1 MSRAIKIHL
10 TGPIGRIEGLIDLPE
25 GLRNSPAAYRPRG
38 IALVAHPHPL
48 LGGTMDN
55 KVAQTL
61 AKTFAQLGYVTLR
74 TNFRGVGTTEGVH
87 DDGKGEADDLVAVVK
102 WMKDPFNWQGIS
114 ELETHAWPHLVEEL
128 PLAMA
133 GFSFGSYVSSYVVKR
148 LEELHMA
155 PERLIMV
162 GSATSKWQV
171 APVPKNTIVIHGEV
185 DDVIPLTSVID
196 WARPQELVVQVIPGA
211 DHFFH
216 RKLHCI
222 RDLIVSAWHG
232 QPEAGFGNKYE

>member
-1 MSRAIKIHL
+1 MSRTIKINFQ
-10 TGPIGRIEGLIDLPE
+10 GPVGLIEASLDLPDE
-25 GLRNSPAAYRPRG
+25 LRHAPSSYKPRG

-61 AKTFAQLGYVTLR
+61 ARTFAQLGYVTLR
-74 TNFRGVGTTEGVH
+74 PNFRGVGATEGVH
-87 DDGKGEADDLVAVVK
+87 DDGKGEAQDLLAVIA
-102 WMKDPFNWQGIS
+102 WMKDSFSWQGIK
-114 ELETHAWPHLVEEL
+114 ELEGHAWPQLVEEL

-133 GFSFGSYVSSYVVKR
+133 GFSFGSYVSSYVVK
-148 LEELHMA
+148 ELTEKNEA

-162 GSATSKWQV
+162 GSATSKWDV
-171 APVPKNTIVIHGEV
+171 APVPKDTIVIHGEV
-185 DDVIPLTSVID
+185 DDVIPLTSVLD
-196 WARPQELVVQVIPGA
+196 WARPQELTVQVIPGA

-222 RDLIVSAWHG
+222 RDLIVRAWHG
-232 QPEAGFGNKYE
+232 QSDPATGTK

>member
-1 MSRAIKIHL
+1 MSRTIKINFQ
-10 TGPIGRIEGLIDLPE
+10 GPVGLIEASLDLPDE
-25 GLRNSPAAYRPRG
+25 VRHAPSSYRPRG

-61 AKTFAQLGYVTLR
+61 ARTFAQLGYVTLR
-74 TNFRGVGTTEGVH
+74 PNFRGVGATEGVH
-87 DDGKGEADDLVAVVK
+87 DDGKGEAQDLLAVIA
-102 WMKDPFNWQGIS
+102 WMKDPFSWQGIK
-114 ELETHAWPHLVEEL
+114 ELEGHAWPQLVDEL

-133 GFSFGSYVSSYVVKR
+133 GFSFGSYVSSYVVK
-148 LEELHMA
+148 ELTEKNEA

-162 GSATSKWQV
+162 GSATSKWDV
-171 APVPKNTIVIHGEV
+171 APVPKDTIVIHGEA
-185 DDVIPLTSVID
+185 DDVIPLTSVLD
-196 WARPQELVVQVIPGA
+196 WARPQELTVQVIPGA

-222 RDLIVSAWHG
+222 RDLIVRAWHG
-232 QPEAGFGNKYE
+232 QPTPVNENK

>member
-1 MSRAIKIHL
+1 MSRTIKINFQ
-10 TGPIGRIEGLIDLPE
+10 GPVGLIEASLDLPDE
-25 GLRNSPAAYRPRG
+25 VRHAPSSYRPRG

-61 AKTFAQLGYVTLR
+61 ARTFAQLGYVTLR
-74 TNFRGVGTTEGVH
+74 PNFRGVGATEGVH
-87 DDGKGEADDLVAVVK
+87 DDGKGEAQDLLAVIA
-102 WMKDPFNWQGIS
+102 WMKDPFSWQGIK
-114 ELETHAWPHLVEEL
+114 ELEGHVWPQLVDEL

-133 GFSFGSYVSSYVVKR
+133 GFSFGSYVSSYVVK
-148 LEELHMA
+148 ELTEKNEA

-162 GSATSKWQV
+162 GSATSKWDV
-171 APVPKNTIVIHGEV
+171 APVPKDTIVIHGEV
-185 DDVIPLTSVID
+185 DDVIPLTSVLD
-196 WARPQELVVQVIPGA
+196 WARPQELTVQVIPGA

-222 RDLIVSAWHG
+222 RDLIVRAWHG
-232 QPEAGFGNKYE
+232 QPTPVNENK

>member
-1 MSRAIKIHL
+1 MSRTIKINFQ
-10 TGPIGRIEGLIDLPE
+10 GPVGLIEASLDLPDE
-25 GLRNSPAAYRPRG
+25 VRHAPGSYKPRG

-61 AKTFAQLGYVTLR
+61 ARTFAQLGYVTLR
-74 TNFRGVGTTEGVH
+74 PNFRGVGATEGVH
-87 DDGKGEADDLVAVVK
+87 DDGKGEAQDLLAVIA
-102 WMKDPFNWQGIS
+102 WMKDPFSWQGIT
-114 ELETHAWPHLVEEL
+114 ELEGHAWSQLVEEL

-133 GFSFGSYVSSYVVKR
+133 GFSFGSYVSSYVVK
-148 LEELHMA
+148 ELTEKNEA

-162 GSATSKWQV
+162 GSATSKWDV
-171 APVPKNTIVIHGEV
+171 APVPKDTIVIHGEV
-185 DDVIPLTSVID
+185 DDVIPLTSVLD
-196 WARPQELVVQVIPGA
+196 WARPQELTVQVIPGA

-222 RDLIVSAWHG
+222 RDLIVRAWHG
-232 QPEAGFGNKYE
+232 QPTPVNENK

>member
-1 MSRAIKIHL
+1 MSRTIKINFQ
-10 TGPIGRIEGLIDLPE
+10 GPVGLIEASLDLPDE
-25 GLRNSPAAYRPRG
+25 VRHVPSSYRPRG

-61 AKTFAQLGYVTLR
+61 ARTFAQLGYVTLR
-74 TNFRGVGTTEGVH
+74 PNFRGVGATEGVH
-87 DDGKGEADDLVAVVK
+87 DDGKGEAQDLLAVIA
-102 WMKDPFNWQGIS
+102 WMKDPFSWQGIK
-114 ELETHAWPHLVEEL
+114 ELEGHAWPQLVDEL

-133 GFSFGSYVSSYVVKR
+133 GFSFGSYVSSYVVK
-148 LEELHMA
+148 ELTEKNEA

-162 GSATSKWQV
+162 GSATSKWDV
-171 APVPKNTIVIHGEV
+171 APVPKDTIVIHGEV
-185 DDVIPLTSVID
+185 DDVIPLTSVLD
-196 WARPQELVVQVIPGA
+196 WARPQELTVQVIPGA

-222 RDLIVSAWHG
+222 RDLIIRAWHG
-232 QPEAGFGNKYE
+232 QPTPVNENK

>member
-1 MSRAIKIHL
+1 MSRTIKINFQ
-10 TGPIGRIEGLIDLPE
+10 GPVGLIEASLDLPDE
-25 GLRNSPAAYRPRG
+25 LRHAPSSYKPRG

-61 AKTFAQLGYVTLR
+61 ARTFAQLGYVTLR
-74 TNFRGVGTTEGVH
+74 PNFRGVGATEGVH
-87 DDGKGEADDLVAVVK
+87 DDGKGEAQDLLAVIA
-102 WMKDPFNWQGIS
+102 WMKDPFSWQGIK
-114 ELETHAWPHLVEEL
+114 ELEGHAWPQLVEEL

-133 GFSFGSYVSSYVVKR
+133 GFSFGSYVSSYVVK
-148 LEELHMA
+148 ELTEKNEA

-162 GSATSKWQV
+162 GSATSKWDV
-171 APVPKNTIVIHGEV
+171 APVPKDTIVIHGEV
-185 DDVIPLTSVID
+185 DDVIPLTSVLD
-196 WARPQELVVQVIPGA
+196 WARPQELTVQVIPGA

-222 RDLIVSAWHG
+222 RDLIVRAWHG
-232 QPEAGFGNKYE
+232 QPGPATGTK

>member
-1 MSRAIKIHL
+1 VSRTIKINFQ
-10 TGPIGRIEGLIDLPE
+10 GPVGLIEASLDLPDE
-25 GLRNSPAAYRPRG
+25 VRHAPGSYKPRG

-61 AKTFAQLGYVTLR
+61 ARTFAQLGYVTLR
-74 TNFRGVGTTEGVH
+74 PNFRGVGATEGVH
-87 DDGKGEADDLVAVVK
+87 DDGKGEAQDLLAVIA
-102 WMKDPFNWQGIS
+102 WMKDPFSWQGIK
-114 ELETHAWPHLVEEL
+114 ELDGHAWPQLVEEL

-133 GFSFGSYVSSYVVKR
+133 GFSFGSYVSSYVVK
-148 LEELHMA
+148 ELTEKNEA

-162 GSATSKWQV
+162 GSATSKWDV
-171 APVPKNTIVIHGEV
+171 APVPKDTIVIHGEV
-185 DDVIPLTSVID
+185 DDVIPLTSVLD
-196 WARPQELVVQVIPGA
+196 WARPQELTVQVIPGA

-222 RDLIVSAWHG
+222 RDLIVRAWHG
-232 QPEAGFGNKYE
+232 QPTPVNENK

>member
-1 MSRAIKIHL
+1 VSRTIKINFQ
-10 TGPIGRIEGLIDLPE
+10 GPVGLIEASLDLPDE
-25 GLRNSPAAYRPRG
+25 VRHAPSSYRPRG

-61 AKTFAQLGYVTLR
+61 ARTFAQLGYVTLR
-74 TNFRGVGTTEGVH
+74 PNFRGVGATEGVH
-87 DDGKGEADDLVAVVK
+87 DDGKGEAQDLLAVIA
-102 WMKDPFNWQGIS
+102 WMKDPFSWQGIK
-114 ELETHAWPHLVEEL
+114 ELEGHAWPQLVDEL

-133 GFSFGSYVSSYVVKR
+133 GFSFGSYVSSYVVK
-148 LEELHMA
+148 ELTEKNEA

-162 GSATSKWQV
+162 GSATSKWDV
-171 APVPKNTIVIHGEV
+171 APVPKDTIVIHGEV
-185 DDVIPLTSVID
+185 DDVIPLTSVLD
-196 WARPQELVVQVIPGA
+196 WARPQELTVQVIPGA

-222 RDLIVSAWHG
+222 RDLIVRAWHG
-232 QPEAGFGNKYE
+232 QPTPVNENK

>member
-1 MSRAIKIHL
+1 VSRTIKINFQ
-10 TGPIGRIEGLIDLPE
+10 GPVGLIEASLDLPDE
-25 GLRNSPAAYRPRG
+25 VRHAPGSYRPRG

-61 AKTFAQLGYVTLR
+61 ARTFAQLGYVTLR
-74 TNFRGVGTTEGVH
+74 PNFRGVGATEGVH
-87 DDGKGEADDLVAVVK
+87 DDGKGEAQDLLAVIA
-102 WMKDPFNWQGIS
+102 WMKDPFSWQGIK
-114 ELETHAWPHLVEEL
+114 ELEGHAWPQLVDEL

-133 GFSFGSYVSSYVVKR
+133 GFSFGSYVSSYVVK
-148 LEELHMA
+148 ELTEKNEA

-162 GSATSKWQV
+162 GSATSKWDV
-171 APVPKNTIVIHGEV
+171 APVPKDTIVIHGEV
-185 DDVIPLTSVID
+185 DDVIPLTSVLD
-196 WARPQELVVQVIPGA
+196 WARPQEFTVQVIPGA

-222 RDLIVSAWHG
+222 RALIVRAWHG
-232 QPEAGFGNKYE
+232 QPTPVNENK

>member
-1 MSRAIKIHL
+1 MSRTIKINFQ
-10 TGPIGRIEGLIDLPE
+10 GPVGLIEASLDLPDE
-25 GLRNSPAAYRPRG
+25 LRHAPGSYKPRG

-61 AKTFAQLGYVTLR
+61 ARTFAQLGYVTLR
-74 TNFRGVGTTEGVH
+74 PNFRGVGATEGVH
-87 DDGKGEADDLVAVVK
+87 DDGKGEAQDLLAVIT
-102 WMKDPFNWQGIS
+102 WMKDPFSWQGIP
-114 ELETHAWPHLVEEL
+114 ELEGHAWPQLVEEL

-133 GFSFGSYVSSYVVKR
+133 GFSFGSYVSSYVVK
-148 LEELHMA
+148 ELTEKNEA

-162 GSATSKWQV
+162 GSATSKWDV
-171 APVPKNTIVIHGEV
+171 APVPKDTIVIHGEV
-185 DDVIPLTSVID
+185 DDVIPLTSVLD
-196 WARPQELVVQVIPGA
+196 WARPQELTVQVIPGA

-222 RDLIVSAWHG
+222 RDLIVRAWHG
-232 QPEAGFGNKYE
+232 QQDPTLGAK

>member
-1 MSRAIKIHL
+1 MSRTIKINFQ
-10 TGPIGRIEGLIDLPE
+10 GPVGLIEASLDLPDE
-25 GLRNSPAAYRPRG
+25 VRHAPGSYKPRG

-61 AKTFAQLGYVTLR
+61 ARTFAQLGYVTLR
-74 TNFRGVGTTEGVH
+74 PNFRGVGATEGVH
-87 DDGKGEADDLVAVVK
+87 DDGKGEAQDLLAVIA
-102 WMKDPFNWQGIS
+102 WMKDPFSWQGIT
-114 ELETHAWPHLVEEL
+114 ELEGHAWPQLVEEL

-133 GFSFGSYVSSYVVKR
+133 GFSFGSYVSSYVVK
-148 LEELHMA
+148 ELTEKNEA

-162 GSATSKWQV
+162 GSATSKWGV
-171 APVPKNTIVIHGEV
+171 APVPKDTIVIHGEV
-185 DDVIPLTSVID
+185 DDVIPLTSVLD
-196 WARPQELVVQVIPGA
+196 WARPQELTVQVIPGA

-222 RDLIVSAWHG
+222 RDLIVRAWHG
-232 QPEAGFGNKYE
+232 QPTPVNENK

>member
-1 MSRAIKIHL
+1 VSRTIKINFQ
-10 TGPIGRIEGLIDLPE
+10 GPVGLIEASLDLPDE
-25 GLRNSPAAYRPRG
+25 LRHAPSSYKPRG

-61 AKTFAQLGYVTLR
+61 ARTFAQLGYVTLR
-74 TNFRGVGTTEGVH
+74 PNFRGVGATEGVH
-87 DDGKGEADDLVAVVK
+87 DDGKGEAQDLLAVIA
-102 WMKDPFNWQGIS
+102 WMKDPFSWQGIK
-114 ELETHAWPHLVEEL
+114 ELEGHAWPQLVEEL

-133 GFSFGSYVSSYVVKR
+133 GFSFGSYVSSYVVK
-148 LEELHMA
+148 ELTEKNEA

-162 GSATSKWQV
+162 GSATSKWNV
-171 APVPKNTIVIHGEV
+171 APVPKDTIVIHGEV
-185 DDVIPLTSVID
+185 DDVIPLTSVLD
-196 WARPQELVVQVIPGA
+196 WARPQELTVQVIPGA

-222 RDLIVSAWHG
+222 RDLIVRAWHG
-232 QPEAGFGNKYE
+232 QPDPATGTK

>member
-1 MSRAIKIHL
+1 MSRTIKINFQ
-10 TGPIGRIEGLIDLPE
+10 GPVGLIEASLDLPDE
-25 GLRNSPAAYRPRG
+25 VRHAPGSYKPRG

-61 AKTFAQLGYVTLR
+61 ARTFAQLGYVTLR
-74 TNFRGVGTTEGVH
+74 PNFRGVGATEGVH
-87 DDGKGEADDLVAVVK
+87 DDGKGEAQDLLAVIA
-102 WMKDPFNWQGIS
+102 WMRDPFSWQGIT
-114 ELETHAWPHLVEEL
+114 ELEGHAWPQLVEEL

-133 GFSFGSYVSSYVVKR
+133 GFSFGSYVSSYVVK
-148 LEELHMA
+148 ELTEKNEA

-162 GSATSKWQV
+162 GSATSKWDV
-171 APVPKNTIVIHGEV
+171 APVPKDTIVIHGEV
-185 DDVIPLTSVID
+185 DDVIPLTSVLD
-196 WARPQELVVQVIPGA
+196 WARPQELTVQVIPGA

-222 RDLIVSAWHG
+222 RDLIVRAWHG
-232 QPEAGFGNKYE
+232 QPTPVNESK

>member
-1 MSRAIKIHL
+1 VSRTIKINFQ
-10 TGPIGRIEGLIDLPE
+10 GPVGLIEASLDLPDE
-25 GLRNSPAAYRPRG
+25 VRHAPGSYKPRG

-61 AKTFAQLGYVTLR
+61 ARTFAQLGYVTLR
-74 TNFRGVGTTEGVH
+74 PNFRGVGATEGVH
-87 DDGKGEADDLVAVVK
+87 DDGKGEAQDLLAVIA
-102 WMKDPFNWQGIS
+102 WMKDPFSWQGIT
-114 ELETHAWPHLVEEL
+114 ELDGHAWPQLVEEL

-133 GFSFGSYVSSYVVKR
+133 GFSFGSYVSSYVVK
-148 LEELHMA
+148 ELTEKNEA

-162 GSATSKWQV
+162 GSATSKWDV
-171 APVPKNTIVIHGEV
+171 APVPKDTIVIHGEV
-185 DDVIPLTSVID
+185 DDVIPLTSVLD
-196 WARPQELVVQVIPGA
+196 WARPQELTVQVIPGA

-222 RDLIVSAWHG
+222 RDLIVRAWHG
-232 QPEAGFGNKYE
+232 QPTPVNENK

>member
-1 MSRAIKIHL
+1 MSRTIKINFQ
-10 TGPIGRIEGLIDLPE
+10 GPIGLIEASLDLPDE
-25 GLRNSPAAYRPRG
+25 VRHAPGSYKPRG

-61 AKTFAQLGYVTLR
+61 ARTFAQLGYVTLR
-74 TNFRGVGTTEGVH
+74 PNFRGVGATEGVH
-87 DDGKGEADDLVAVVK
+87 DDGKGEAQDLLAVIA
-102 WMKDPFNWQGIS
+102 WMKDPFSWQGIT
-114 ELETHAWPHLVEEL
+114 ELEGHAWPQLVEEL

-133 GFSFGSYVSSYVVKR
+133 GFSFGSYVSSYVVK
-148 LEELHMA
+148 ELTEKNEA

-162 GSATSKWQV
+162 GSATSKWDV
-171 APVPKNTIVIHGEV
+171 APVPKDTIVIHGEV
-185 DDVIPLTSVID
+185 DDVIPLTSVLD
-196 WARPQELVVQVIPGA
+196 WARPQELTVQVIPGA

-222 RDLIVSAWHG
+222 RDLIVRAWHG
-232 QPEAGFGNKYE
+232 QPTPVNENK

>member
-1 MSRAIKIHL
+1 MSRTIKINFQ
-10 TGPIGRIEGLIDLPE
+10 GPVGLIEASLDLPDE
-25 GLRNSPAAYRPRG
+25 VRHVPSSYRPRG

-61 AKTFAQLGYVTLR
+61 ARTFAQLGYVTLR
-74 TNFRGVGTTEGVH
+74 PNFRGVGATEGVH
-87 DDGKGEADDLVAVVK
+87 DDGKGEAQDLLAVIA
-102 WMKDPFNWQGIS
+102 WMKDPFSWQGIK
-114 ELETHAWPHLVEEL
+114 ELEGHAWPQLVDEL

-133 GFSFGSYVSSYVVKR
+133 GFSFGSYVSSYVVK
-148 LEELHMA
+148 ELTEKNEA

-162 GSATSKWQV
+162 GSATSKWDV
-171 APVPKNTIVIHGEV
+171 APVPKDTIVIHGEV
-185 DDVIPLTSVID
+185 DDVIPLTSVLD
-196 WARPQELVVQVIPGA
+196 WARPQELTVQVIPGA

-222 RDLIVSAWHG
+222 RDLIVRAWHG
-232 QPEAGFGNKYE
+232 QPTPVNENK

>member
-1 MSRAIKIHL
+1 MSRTIKIHFQ
-10 TGPIGRIEGLIDLPE
+10 GPVGLIEASLDLPDE
-25 GLRNSPAAYRPRG
+25 VRHAPGSYKPRG

-61 AKTFAQLGYVTLR
+61 ARTFAQLGYVTLR
-74 TNFRGVGTTEGVH
+74 PNFRGVGATEGVH
-87 DDGKGEADDLVAVVK
+87 DDGKGEAQDLLAVIA
-102 WMKDPFNWQGIS
+102 WMKDPFSWQGIK
-114 ELETHAWPHLVEEL
+114 ELDGHAWPQLVEEL

-133 GFSFGSYVSSYVVKR
+133 GFSFGSYVSSYVVK
-148 LEELHMA
+148 ELTEKNEA

-162 GSATSKWQV
+162 GSATSKWDV
-171 APVPKNTIVIHGEV
+171 APVPKDTIVIHGEV
-185 DDVIPLTSVID
+185 DDVIPLTSVLD
-196 WARPQELVVQVIPGA
+196 WARPQELTVQVIPGA

-222 RDLIVSAWHG
+222 RDLIVRAWHG
-232 QPEAGFGNKYE
+232 QPTPVNENK

>member
-1 MSRAIKIHL
+1 MSRTIKINFQ
-10 TGPIGRIEGLIDLPE
+10 GPVGLIEASLDLPDE
-25 GLRNSPAAYRPRG
+25 VRHVPSSYRPRG

-61 AKTFAQLGYVTLR
+61 ARTFAQLGYVTLR
-74 TNFRGVGTTEGVH
+74 PNFRGVGATEGVH
-87 DDGKGEADDLVAVVK
+87 DDGKGEAQDLLAVIA
-102 WMKDPFNWQGIS
+102 WMKDPFSWQGIK
-114 ELETHAWPHLVEEL
+114 ELEGHAWPQLVDEL

-133 GFSFGSYVSSYVVKR
+133 GFSFGSYVSSYVVKQ
-148 LEELHMA
+148 LTEKNEA

-162 GSATSKWQV
+162 GSATSKWDV
-171 APVPKNTIVIHGEV
+171 APVPKDTIVIHGEV
-185 DDVIPLTSVID
+185 DDVIPLTSVLD
-196 WARPQELVVQVIPGA
+196 WARPQELTVQVIPGA

-222 RDLIVSAWHG
+222 RDLIVRAWHG
-232 QPEAGFGNKYE
+232 QPTPVNENK

>member
-1 MSRAIKIHL
+1 MSRTIKINFQ
-10 TGPIGRIEGLIDLPE
+10 GPVGLIEESLDLPDE
-25 GLRNSPAAYRPRG
+25 VRHAPSSYRPRG

-61 AKTFAQLGYVTLR
+61 ARTFAQLGYVTLR
-74 TNFRGVGTTEGVH
+74 PNFRGVGATEGVH
-87 DDGKGEADDLVAVVK
+87 DDGKGEAQDLLAVVA
-102 WMKDPFNWQGIS
+102 WMKDPFSWQGIK
-114 ELETHAWPHLVEEL
+114 ELEGHAWPQLVDEL

-133 GFSFGSYVSSYVVKR
+133 GFSFGSYVSSYVVKQ
-148 LEELHMA
+148 LTEKNEA

-162 GSATSKWQV
+162 GSATSKWDV
-171 APVPKNTIVIHGEV
+171 APVPKDTIVIHGEV
-185 DDVIPLTSVID
+185 DDVIPLTSVLD
-196 WARPQELVVQVIPGA
+196 WARPQELTVQVIPGA

-222 RDLIVSAWHG
+222 RDLIVRAWHG
-232 QPEAGFGNKYE
+232 QPTPVNENK

>member
-1 MSRAIKIHL
+1 MTRAIKIHL
-10 TGPIGRIEGLIDLPE
+10 TGPVGRIEGLIDLPE
-25 GLRNSPAAYRPRG
+25 GLRASPASFKPRG

-102 WMKDPFNWQGIS
+102 WMKDPFNWQGIA
-114 ELETHAWPHLVEEL
+114 ELETHAWPQLVEEL

-148 LEELHMA
+148 LEELHIA

-162 GSATSKWQV
+162 GSATSKWEV

-232 QPEAGFGNKYE
+232 QPEPGSGK

>member
-1 MSRAIKIHL
+1 MSRTIKINFQ
-10 TGPIGRIEGLIDLPE
+10 GPVGLIEASLDLPDE
-25 GLRNSPAAYRPRG
+25 VRHAPSSYRPRG

-61 AKTFAQLGYVTLR
+61 ARTFAQLGYVTLR
-74 TNFRGVGTTEGVH
+74 PNFRGVGATEGVH
-87 DDGKGEADDLVAVVK
+87 DDGKGEAQDLLAVIA
-102 WMKDPFNWQGIS
+102 WMKDPFSWQGIK
-114 ELETHAWPHLVEEL
+114 ELEGHAWPQLVDEL

-133 GFSFGSYVSSYVVKR
+133 GFSFGSYVSSYVVK
-148 LEELHMA
+148 ELTEKNEA

-162 GSATSKWQV
+162 GSATSKWDV
-171 APVPKNTIVIHGEV
+171 APVPKDTIVIHGEV
-185 DDVIPLTSVID
+185 DDVIPLTSVLD
-196 WARPQELVVQVIPGA
+196 WARPQELTVQVIPGA

-222 RDLIVSAWHG
+222 RDLIIRAWHG
-232 QPEAGFGNKYE
+232 QPTPVNENK